1 MIKKLLILLAIVLM
15 YACRYSKTEN
25 VSSPEVRILFLHHST
40 GNCVWK
46 GDERIFNFLSDRHN
60 EPIVPWLISE
70 YNKQHKTK
78 YAIEER
84 NFPKAEPYGWKNY
97 PYDYYNIWVKHAGN
111 IPYMEEPTLEML
123 TRDYDVIIFKHCFPG
138 SSIQPDDSL
147 PNINSE
153 KKTISN
159 YKLQYQAIREKLT
172 GFPETKFIVWTGAAL
187 VGAKTNHDQAVL
199 ADNFAKWVKDEW
211 DKPGD
216 NIFIW
221 DFRQLETE
229 GGLFLKPQN
238 ARSKTDSHPSE
249 KFSERVAKNF
259 VTRVI
264 SVIENNGNDTDLAG
278 NKK

>member
-1 MIKKLLILLAIVLM
+1 MIKKLLLLLSIVLM
-15 YACRYSKTEN
+15 NACRYNKTES

-46 GDERIFNFLSDRHN
+46 GDKKMFKFLSNRHN
-60 EPIVPWLISE
+60 EPIVPWLVSE

-84 NFPKAEPYGWKNY
+84 SFPKAKPYGWKNY
-97 PYDYYNIWVKHAGN
+97 PYDYYNIWVKHAGD

-138 SSIQPDDSL
+138 SSMQPDDSL
-147 PNINSE
+147 PDIDSE

-159 YKLQYQAIREKLT
+159 YKIQYLALREKLT
-172 GFPETKFIVWTGAAL
+172 GFPETKFIVWTIPAL
-187 VGAKTNHDQAVL
+187 ESAKTNHDQAVL
-199 ADNFAKWVKDEW
+199 VDDFAKWVKEEW
-211 DKPGD
+211 DRPDD

-229 GGLFLKPQN
+229 GGLFLVPQN

-249 KFSERVAKNF
+249 RFSERVSENF
-259 VTRVI
+259 VARVI
-264 SVIENNGNDTDLAG
+264 SVIENNGNNTDLTG